1 MCRTTKVTMSS
12 PKSHEHPCHASR
24 STIPM
29 SLILLR
35 HRHPSTK
42 STNPRRSPNGCR
54 HSATPLAENA
64 FHTDRKRCRLHDG
77 VNCEFSE
84 LLLQP
89 VSWSPTP
96 KEACHR
102 SNLLALSC
110 VEDPSRTRQ
119 EFESYLDGSDY
130 TNINIPP
137 TVMFQAKISQII
149 PYGLP

>member
-1 MCRTTKVTMSS
+1 MQN
-12 PKSHEHPCHASR
+12 HEGHYELTEEPRASL
-24 STIPM
+24 SCFKNTIPM
-29 SLILLR
+29 SLLLPR
-35 HRHPSTK
+35 HRHLSTK

-89 VSWSPTP
+89 VSWSPDTQGGMP
-96 KEACHR
+96 QV
-102 SNLLALSC
+102 NLLALSC

-119 EFESYLDGSDY
+119 EFESDLDGSDY
-130 TNINIPP
+130 TNINIPT